1 MKNIVSFQYNFVLTI
16 LIVTTLLY
24 FNSLSNNFNID
35 DRLYYTDELINKDVS
50 EALKIIFTEPSFTQA
65 DGLKHEYRPV
75 SKLLFYLEVK
85 IFGINPF
92 VSHIISLLFFQ
103 SFLLLLWYFI
113 KRVIQFKDSF
123 LAEAS
128 ILLLAVHPLSTE
140 IVCSSKAR
148 EELYVVLFGL
158 IAVISLFK
166 YLRTKKNTYLFSL
179 FVCFVLAILSK
190 KTGVLLLVILPLLF
204 YTWSEDFK
212 IKNVVV
218 FAGLLFFAGYFTIL
232 IHDKLE
238 SGDRMLLFAEN
249 PLVDENVTISE
260 RIKTGFHIIGKY
272 ITTIVYPVRLSS
284 YYGYPIFDVV
294 KGVSTPFFIGLTFF
308 IIGIPAGIYLFLKK
322 NNYGFFLLATLIIL
336 FSFSNIPELL
346 PGVFADRFGFIIL
359 LFMVPVL
366 IKLVIII
373 ASVANESNRLK
384 YYLLVVPIFFL
395 SLLSYKRSLEWKDL
409 ETLFTADVL
418 SYPDNHK
425 LLLELGNFYFEK
437 GQSENDFREKEKSLT
452 YSKKYYEKSA
462 AILPGNQMME
472 SNLAGINCMLGKEK
486 ECDDVISKSY
496 SNKEKEQY
504 LMDLHVYFLNKKD
517 NLKAIKYLEK
527 ILVINADYLKG
538 YETLNRLYFK
548 SNQEEKGTA
557 LLSKFIAKYPESP
570 LGYAEMANYLLTQN
584 DTLGALPYVE
594 KAAIKKPYNPGVLS
608 FLINYYQKKGN
619 YEKANYYHLILSE
632 KE

>member
-1 MKNIVSFQYNFVLTI
+1 MKNIVSFKYNFVLII

-35 DRLYYTDELINKDVS
+35 DRLYYTDELINKDIS
-50 EALKIIFTEPSFTQA
+50 EAVKIIFTEPSFTQA

-92 VSHIISLLFFQ
+92 VSHTISLLFFQ

-113 KRVIQFKDSF
+113 RRVIQFKDSF
-123 LAEAS
+123 LTEAS

-158 IAVISLFK
+158 VAVISLFK
-166 YLRTKKNTYLFSL
+166 YLKSKKAAYLVSV

-190 KTGVLLLVILPLLF
+190 KTGILLLVILPLLF
-204 YTWSEDFK
+204 YMWSEDFK
-212 IKNVVV
+212 IKNAVV
-218 FAGLLFFAGYFTIL
+218 FACLLFFAGYFTIF

-238 SGDRMLLFAEN
+238 SGDRMLLFPEN
-249 PLVDENVTISE
+249 PLVDENVTIFE

-272 ITTIVYPVRLSS
+272 ITTILYPGHLSS
-284 YYGYPIFDVV
+284 YYGYPLFDVV
-294 KGVSTPFFIGLTFF
+294 KNVTAYFFIGLLFF
-308 IIGIPAGIYLFLKK
+308 IIGVPVGIYLFLKR
-322 NNYGFFLLATLIIL
+322 NNYGFFLLSGLIIL

-359 LFMVPVL
+359 LFMVPLL

-409 ETLFTADVL
+409 KTLFTADVL

-437 GQSENDFREKEKSLT
+437 ALAENDFGEKEKSLI
-452 YSKKYYEKSA
+452 SGKEYYERSA
-462 AILPGNQMME
+462 RILPDTPIIK
-472 SNLAGINCMLGKEK
+472 SNLAAINCMLGKEK
-486 ECDDVISKSY
+486 ECDDVIAK
-496 SNKEKEQY
+496 NHFDRQKEQY
-504 LMDLHVYFLNKKD
+504 LMYLHEYFLNKKD

-527 ILVINADYLKG
+527 ILVINPDYQKG

-548 SNQEEKGTA
+548 SGQEKKGTVI
-557 LLSKFIAKYPESP
+557 LLKFITKYPESP
-570 LGYAEMANYLLTQN
+570 LGYAEMANYLLTKN

-619 YEKANYYHLILSE
+619 YVKANYYHSILSE
-632 KE
+632 R